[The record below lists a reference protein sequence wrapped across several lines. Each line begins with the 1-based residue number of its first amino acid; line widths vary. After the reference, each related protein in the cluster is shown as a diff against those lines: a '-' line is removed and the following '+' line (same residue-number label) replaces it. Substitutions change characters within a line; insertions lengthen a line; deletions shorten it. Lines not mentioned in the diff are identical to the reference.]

1 MQVKVKKYTKKKN
14 GLYHILFENGKTLDL
29 YEEVILKYNLLISPL
44 EVSMMYEIEKCNKE
58 WDAYYVALKYI
69 KYKAR
74 TVNEIRVYL
83 KKKEYSNEIIDKM
96 VTKLES
102 QGYLNDLSYSKSF
115 LNMKILT
122 TTHGPN
128 RVREDLR
135 KRGVSSKI
143 IEEVMEEYTDDI
155 QREKIKKII
164 SKKIN
169 SNHNKS
175 ARVLKQK
182 ILSELLN
189 AGFSRDMISE
199 EMSKHTI
206 KNDPDLVKKEYQK
219 IYNKLSRKYEGEEL
233 KYKIKQKMYQ
243 KGLDYDEIY

>member
-14 GLYHILFENGKTLDL
+14 GLYHILFENGKVLDL
-29 YEEVILKYNLLISPL
+29 YEEVILKYNLLIRPL
-44 EVSMMYEIEKCNKE
+44 DVTMMYEIEKYNQE
-58 WDAYYVALKYI
+58 WEVYYVALKYI

-74 TVNEIRVYL
+74 TVDEVRVHL
-83 KKKEYSNEIIDKM
+83 KKKEYPIDIINKIL
-96 VTKLES
+96 TKLES

-122 TTHGPN
+122 TT

-135 KRGVSSKI
+135 KRGVSSEI
-143 IEEVMEEYTDDI
+143 IEEVIEEYTDDI
-155 QREKIKKII
+155 QREKIKKVI

-175 ARVLKQK
+175 ARVLKVK
-182 ILSELLN
+182 IVSELLN
-189 AGFSRDMISE
+189 DGFSRELVLE
-199 EMSKHTI
+199 EIAKNPI
-206 KNDPDLVKKEYQK
+206 KDSPDLVKREYQK

-233 KYKIKQKMYQ
+233 KYKIRQKMYQ
-243 KGLDYDEIY
+243 KGLNYEEFY